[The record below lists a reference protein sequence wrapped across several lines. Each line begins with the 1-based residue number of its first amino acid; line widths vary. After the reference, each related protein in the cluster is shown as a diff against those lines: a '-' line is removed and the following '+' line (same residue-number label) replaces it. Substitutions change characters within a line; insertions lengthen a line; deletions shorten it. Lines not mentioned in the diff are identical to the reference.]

1 MRRSNPNTYAAS
13 TVLRKFYFYLFFFE
27 PCLNYNGSLC
37 KIKAEVVY
45 FQVDTLQTFIENE
58 IAKKVEK
65 ERLKSDRMRRKDG
78 SKKRTLEEEMDE
90 DTKIEE
96 TRSTN
101 YNYSG
106 SRLMWSRLMLSAA
119 ASTVFVSWYLIETRW
134 TNYWT
139 YVSLILPNYKTKF
152 FL

>member
-1 MRRSNPNTYAAS
+1 
-13 TVLRKFYFYLFFFE
+13 
-27 PCLNYNGSLC
+27 
-37 KIKAEVVY
+37 
-45 FQVDTLQTFIENE
+45 VDTLQTFIENE

-106 SRLMWSRLMLSAA
+106 SRLM
-119 ASTVFVSWYLIETRW
+119 
-134 TNYWT
+134 
-139 YVSLILPNYKTKF
+139 
-152 FL
+152 

>member
-1 MRRSNPNTYAAS
+1 
-13 TVLRKFYFYLFFFE
+13 
-27 PCLNYNGSLC
+27 
-37 KIKAEVVY
+37 
-45 FQVDTLQTFIENE
+45 VDTLQTFIENE

-65 ERLKSDRMRRKDG
+65 ERMKSDRMRRKDG

-106 SRLMWSRLMLSAA
+106 SRLM
-119 ASTVFVSWYLIETRW
+119 
-134 TNYWT
+134 
-139 YVSLILPNYKTKF
+139 
-152 FL
+152 

>member
-1 MRRSNPNTYAAS
+1 
-13 TVLRKFYFYLFFFE
+13 
-27 PCLNYNGSLC
+27 
-37 KIKAEVVY
+37 
-45 FQVDTLQTFIENE
+45 
-58 IAKKVEK
+58 
-65 ERLKSDRMRRKDG
+65 
-78 SKKRTLEEEMDE
+78 MDE